1 MTTSQFAPSEKLQL
15 DFISVSLLRCHREA
29 GHPKRNCDCVLH
41 PVLFCGQTYFCL
53 PKREQVLGVE
63 EVVTDIYLNQRLGNL
78 HHLRK
83 DICIRKLKTQVMEC
97 LIIM

>member
-29 GHPKRNCDCVLH
+29 GHPKRNGLCVTHCTFLWTNI
-41 PVLFCGQTYFCL
+41 FL
-53 PKREQVLGVE
+53 PHLPTREQVLGVE

-78 HHLRK
+78 YHLSK
-83 DICIRKLKTQVMEC
+83 DISFLKTQVMEC